1 MYGSAQKGNVRS
13 HPLLR
18 QGMVGK
24 GYFGMKK
31 FLFLTVA
38 LLLVLL
44 AAGCTEQGGEV
55 STDVSSADSA
65 ESSGESFAESEASPE
80 ESSDPGEISIDW
92 PSEDESDPESAPPES
107 SEEESSLAESS
118 VEESSEISVDDSIF
132 RDESEPKLEDIVIS
146 PIEEKEFVFK
156 QTEMMT
162 LLGGKVEV
170 PYEFTP
176 VGTTNRTL
184 IWESSDHTVIRVE
197 EDGSLTAVSLGVAT
211 VTATTPKGN
220 KATCKVEVVEEIPM
234 SPLATLV
241 YNKTQGSFTGW
252 VFALQDVDLDGT
264 PELLA
269 RVHGEDGLPLIY
281 VMDAATGEE
290 QYSFKTGVDEEWAVW
305 KRKDGSSFILVS
317 YTQNLQGG
325 VTAYAMD
332 ELTASAE
339 GKPVRSPVL
348 YRKTNGEYNAR
359 VDGFLVKCDKNAYNA
374 VRNAFFADNTQTE
387 EITVRWVGGMDAESI
402 ATALQSE
409 K

>member
-1 MYGSAQKGNVRS
+1 MPVASVGG
-13 HPLLR
+13 
-18 QGMVGK
+18 QGK
-24 GYFGMKK
+24 EKKMKK
-31 FLFLTVA
+31 YLFLTVA
-38 LLLVLL
+38 FLCVLL
-44 AAGCTEQGGEV
+44 AAGCTVPGGEV
-55 STDVSSADSA
+55 SG
-65 ESSGESFAESEASPE
+65 ESSHASSETSFEAGSSEEPSQE
-80 ESSDPGEISIDW
+80 ESSYVSEISIEW

-107 SEEESSLAESS
+107 SVEESSEGESS
-118 VEESSEISVDDSIF
+118 VEESSEESVDDGIY
-132 RDESEPKLEDIVIS
+132 RDESEPKLEDIVIP

-156 QTEMMT
+156 QTEKMT

-220 KATCKVEVVEEIPM
+220 KATCLVEVVEEIPM

-241 YNKTQGSFTGW
+241 YNKTQGAFTGW

-269 RVHGEDGLPLIY
+269 RTHGEDGLPVIY
-281 VMDAATGEE
+281 VMNATTGEE
-290 QYSFKTGVDEEWAVW
+290 LYSFKTGVDEEWAVW

-317 YTQNLQGG
+317 YTQNLPGG
-325 VTAYAMD
+325 DVAYAMD
-332 ELTASAE
+332 ELTASTE
-339 GKPVRSPVL
+339 GKAVRSPVL
-348 YRKTNGEYNAR
+348 YRKTSGEYNAR
-359 VDGFLVKCDKNAYNA
+359 IDGTLVKCDKSAYNT

-387 EITVRWVGGMDAESI
+387 ELSVRWVGGADAETI

-409 K
+409 E